1 MSNHNRNEGKDFFE
15 INSQTGEVF
24 TKAVF
29 DRLVLTDKGLEN
41 NFVFFSNNFFSFFFC
56 LGRDIETK
64 EILFFYF
71 NVLADRPFFISML
84 FLIFIIS
91 LIIL

>member
-41 NFVFFSNNFFSFFFC
+41 NFVLFSNNFFSFFFVWQ
-56 LGRDIETK
+56 
-64 EILFFYF
+64 EILKLKKYFFF
-71 NVLADRPFFISML
+71 
-84 FLIFIIS
+84 
-91 LIIL
+91 